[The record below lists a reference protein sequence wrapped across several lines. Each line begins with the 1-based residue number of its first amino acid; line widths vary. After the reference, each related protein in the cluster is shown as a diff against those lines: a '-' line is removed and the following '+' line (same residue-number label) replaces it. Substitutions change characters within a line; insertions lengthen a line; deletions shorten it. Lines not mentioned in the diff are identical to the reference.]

1 MARTVIVHVGAPKTG
16 TSYLQDVLLRNR
28 ETLLRDAG
36 ILYPAERF
44 DAHFLAALDLMQ
56 LPWGGLEQEAIGAWD
71 RLAEEVRRTKAII
84 RRVAVEG
91 VSFLISPGPQPV
103 PAAHGRHFRVLAGTV
118 HRGRP

>member
-1 MARTVIVHVGAPKTG
+1 MNILVWGTGLIAGAG
-16 TSYLQDVLLRNR
+16 MV
-28 ETLLRDAG
+28 E
-36 ILYPAERF
+36 
-44 DAHFLAALDLMQ
+44 FLA
-56 LPWGGLEQEAIGAWD
+56 WGA
-71 RLAEEVRRTKAII
+71 RSRAEEVRRTKAII